1 MEFCA
6 ISVNK
11 MNFIIEQLNKTVI
24 KIKKENCFG
33 TGFLCSIPFHNNLL
47 PVIVTNNHILEE
59 RDISL
64 GQKLHFTLN
73 NDRICFEIL
82 IDKNRKVYTNKFY
95 DITFIEIK
103 RNDGLDISSFL
114 EVDQNI
120 FNSNENELV
129 NKSVYLLSYPYGKEA
144 QFSSGSIKR
153 LESNG
158 INIIYSCLT
167 DRGCTGSPIINL
179 NNYKVI
185 AVHQGP
191 YKKNHYKICT
201 FLKKPIED
209 FNKLN

>member
-1 MEFCA
+1 MEHYLN
-6 ISVNK
+6 IDSMK
-11 MNFIIEQLNKTVI
+11 FIMEQLEKSVI
-24 KIKKENCFG
+24 KIKKENYCG
-33 TGFLCSIPFHNNLL
+33 TGFLCLIPFHNNTL
-47 PVIVTNNHILEE
+47 PVLVTNYHILREG
-59 RDISL
+59 DISS
-64 GQKLHFTLN
+64 GQKIHFTLN
-73 NDRICFEIL
+73 NDKIFFEIL
-82 IDKNRKVYTNKFY
+82 IDNNRKVYTNQFY

>member
-103 RNDGLDISSFL
+103 RNDGLDISSFIK
-114 EVDQNI
+114 VDLNI

-129 NKSVYLLSYPYGKEA
+129 NKQVYLIGYPYGKEA
-144 QFSSGSIKR
+144 QLSHGLIKR
-153 LESNG
+153 LESDG
-158 INIIYSCLT
+158 IKILHSCST
-167 DRGCTGSPIINL
+167 SPGCGGSPILNL
-179 NNYKVI
+179 NNYEVI
-185 AVHQGP
+185 AVHQGFI
-191 YKKNHYKICT
+191 KNQFYNIGV

-209 FNKLN
+209 FNKLS